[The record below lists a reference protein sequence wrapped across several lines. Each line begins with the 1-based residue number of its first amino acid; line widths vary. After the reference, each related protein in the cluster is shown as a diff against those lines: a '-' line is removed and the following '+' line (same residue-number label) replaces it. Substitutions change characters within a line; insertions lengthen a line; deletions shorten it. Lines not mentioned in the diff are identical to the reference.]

1 MKLKQG
7 TSTHYRMGK
16 YFPSFKVPFGVE
28 PDGCVPKSYR
38 FGCVVPC
45 SVWGG
50 QGVQVFEALYE
61 GIGMHTGAGY
71 YYLLSVMYGVFLG

>member
-7 TSTHYRMGK
+7 TSTHYRLGK

-38 FGCVVPC
+38 FGCVGPC
-45 SVWGG
+45 SVREG
-50 QGVQVFEALYE
+50 QGVQVSEFLFHGFA
-61 GIGMHTGAGY
+61 IQTGAGY
-71 YYLLSVMYGVFLG
+71 YYFLSVMYGGVLG